1 VVPGAELRDAMQSAD
16 VDGRP
21 RIEIY
26 QNAWQAPH
34 RGNPVD
40 RGAAR
45 NWINPR
51 SWGRSVVRSCNRTTQ
66 GGRLSFVAARFRK
79 CLTP

>member
-1 VVPGAELRDAMQSAD
+1 MVPGAELRDAMQSAD

-26 QNAWQAPH
+26 QNAWQAPD

-40 RGAAR
+40 RR
-45 NWINPR
+45 N
-51 SWGRSVVRSCNRTTQ
+51 
-66 GGRLSFVAARFRK
+66 A
-79 CLTP
+79 